1 MIASITLIM
10 QNGVEGVAG
19 DFQGQD
25 AESGSSDNNED
36 EYESENDEKVV
47 PEHAADQEESD
58 ENNILRGAA

>member
-1 MIASITLIM
+1 M

-25 AESGSSDNNED
+25 ADSGSSDNNED
-36 EYESENDEKVV
+36 EYESENDEHEKVVV

-58 ENNILRGAA
+58 ENNILRAA